1 MKSPLFY
8 AKILLFGEYGI
19 INDSKALTIPFNLF
33 KGALK
38 KEKEFLS
45 DSLVSNQILS
55 EFNDYLKTQ
64 NLNLDLKKFD
74 SDIQEGLHFDSTIPE
89 GYGVGS
95 SGALVAAVYE
105 RYAINRISIL
115 ENLDL
120 EKLLKLKMIFSKMES
135 FFHGNSSGLDP
146 LNSYLSLPILVNSKT
161 EIEATGIP
169 SQTHDGNNAVFLL
182 DSGTKSETSSLVSIF
197 LNKLKIPAFKKM
209 IDDEFIKSSDLCIEY
224 FLGSN
229 NEMLFSEIKKLSSIV
244 LEHFKPMIPSDF
256 QKIWKE
262 GIDTNTFYLKL
273 CGSGGGGYI
282 LGFTKDILKTK
293 SILNNRKL
301 KVVYTF

>member
-38 KEKEFLS
+38 KEKKFLNN
-45 DSLVSNQILS
+45 SLVSNKILCK
-55 EFNDYLKTQ
+55 FNDYLKTQ
-64 NLNLDLKKFD
+64 NLKLNLKKFG
-74 SDIQEGLHFDSTIPE
+74 SDIEEGLYFDSTIPE

-105 RYAINRISIL
+105 RYAINKISIL
-115 ENLDL
+115 ENLDIK
-120 EKLLKLKMIFSKMES
+120 KLLKLKIIFSIMES

-161 EIEATGIP
+161 EIKATGIP
-169 SQTHDGNNAVFLL
+169 SQTHDGSNAVFLL

-209 IDDEFIKSSDLCIEY
+209 IEDEFIKSSDLCIEY

-229 NEMLFSEIKKLSSIV
+229 NEMLFNEIKKLSSIV

-256 QKIWKE
+256 QKIWKD
-262 GIDTNTFYLKL
+262 GIDNNTFYLKL

>member
-38 KEKEFLS
+38 KEKKFLNN
-45 DSLVSNQILS
+45 SLVSNKILNK
-55 EFNDYLKTQ
+55 FKDYLKTQ
-64 NLNLDLKKFD
+64 NLKLNLKKFD
-74 SDIQEGLHFDSTIPE
+74 SDIEEGLYFDSTIPE

-115 ENLDL
+115 ENLDI

-161 EIEATGIP
+161 EIKATGIP

-229 NEMLFSEIKKLSSIV
+229 NEMLFNEIKKLSSIV

-256 QKIWKE
+256 QKTWKD
-262 GIDTNTFYLKL
+262 GIDNNTFYLKL